1 MARKTQEGFPWKY
14 RIVRGADYRSV
25 YGAGVKIH
33 CDRII
38 LFGKANQVGHHRL
51 GITVS
56 RKVGSAVVRNRIK
69 RLLREIFRKSVA
81 ATPNTID
88 LVVNAKRE
96 AAQAGYSDLREEFL
110 SAVDR
115 LSRRLSP
122 GDLSRGA
129 GSQEVPKPGAG

>member
-1 MARKTQEGFPWKY
+1 MVRKTQEGFPWKY
-14 RIVRGADYRSV
+14 RIVRSTDYRSV
-25 YGAGVKIH
+25 YGAGLKLHSERLV
-33 CDRII
+33 
-38 LFGKANQVGHHRL
+38 LFGKENCLGHHRL

-96 AAQAGYSDLREEFL
+96 AAQAGYSDLREELL
-110 SAVDR
+110 SALER
-115 LSRRLSP
+115 LRRRLESP
-122 GDLSRGA
+122 ARHEAANDKNVTGA
-129 GSQEVPKPGAG
+129 G